1 MSNNLI
7 VKYRPQA
14 FDEVIGQ
21 DAVVRS
27 LKTTVKKKDAQ
38 IFLFSGPAGTGKTT
52 LARLVAKAFG
62 VEDKQIESGEIDGAT
77 NNGIESM
84 RNIQDIIQYRPFGNS
99 GMRSIT
105 IDECHRLSPNAWDS
119 LLKVLEDPPKHVVW
133 SFCTTNP
140 IKVPATIKTRCA
152 KFELKLVEDKKLG
165 ELYDWV
171 YEQENLDIPG
181 DVGDLLIKEAK
192 GSPRQLLSNIVI
204 ARTALNKKEA
214 STLLQTATESN
225 ASLELCRFITDGN
238 GSWVKCMSLLEK
250 LKDEPPE
257 SLRILIAN
265 YLASCLK
272 SAKSDQTAV
281 MFMTKLDAFS
291 QSYVGFEGQAPLL
304 LSIGRALFA
313 E

>member
-1 MSNNLI
+1 MSLNLI
-7 VKYRPQA
+7 TRYRPQV

-27 LKTTVKKKDAQ
+27 LKATVKKKDAQ

-62 VEDKQIESGEIDGAT
+62 VEDKQVESGEIDGAT

-133 SFCTTNP
+133 FFCTTNP

-152 KFELKLVEDKKLG
+152 KFELK
-165 ELYDWV
+165 
-171 YEQENLDIPG
+171 
-181 DVGDLLIKEAK
+181 
-192 GSPRQLLSNIVI
+192 
-204 ARTALNKKEA
+204 
-214 STLLQTATESN
+214 
-225 ASLELCRFITDGN
+225 
-238 GSWVKCMSLLEK
+238 
-250 LKDEPPE
+250 
-257 SLRILIAN
+257 
-265 YLASCLK
+265 
-272 SAKSDQTAV
+272 
-281 MFMTKLDAFS
+281 
-291 QSYVGFEGQAPLL
+291 
-304 LSIGRALFA
+304 
-313 E
+313 